1 VIGAA
6 VLGAYLVV
14 AAATLGL
21 SGHHL
26 LPLFEGVGPPMP
38 YQWVNPPAVFASGN
52 VKPQAATTDV
62 SLKGGASAQASAY
75 TTDAQCV
82 VNLNAGAFP
91 SHGND
96 SSVKVTITPLDA
108 ATLGAVPPGVVADGN
123 AYRVLFA
130 YQPSNAPAT
139 NLAVPGSIAL
149 IAPNPGHVLL
159 YSPDGQT
166 WTTLNSTV
174 VANTSSVF
182 ATMDK
187 GGFYLV
193 GARPT
198 AAASGSR
205 GNQLSTL
212 AIVALVVGLA
222 IILTA
227 APVAVRAV
235 RRRRGGGARGGDD
248 DGPHDPDGN
257 GAAPRPP
264 RRPRP
269 GPPVTPRSGRPPGRP
284 G

>member
-1 VIGAA
+1 MRTRFALLGAA

-21 SGHHL
+21 SKHHL

-38 YQWVNPPAVFASGN
+38 YQWVNPPAAFASGN

-62 SLKGGASAQASAY
+62 SLKGGPSGQVSAY

-91 SHGND
+91 VHGND
-96 SSVKVTITPLDA
+96 TSVKVTITPLDA

-123 AYRVLFA
+123 AYHVDFA
-130 YQPSNAPAT
+130 YQPSNTPAVA
-139 NLAVPGSIAL
+139 LAVPGSIAL
-149 IAPNPGHVLL
+149 VAPNPGHVLL

-182 ATMDK
+182 ATVDK
-187 GGFYLV
+187 AGFFLV

-198 AAASGSR
+198 SAASGSG
-205 GNQLSTL
+205 GNQVSTV
-212 AIVALVVGLA
+212 AIAALVAGLA
-222 IILTA
+222 IALAA

-235 RRRRGGGARGGDD
+235 RRRRGG
-248 DGPHDPDGN
+248 
-257 GAAPRPP
+257 
-264 RRPRP
+264 
-269 GPPVTPRSGRPPGRP
+269 SGRSPGRHE
-284 G
+284 